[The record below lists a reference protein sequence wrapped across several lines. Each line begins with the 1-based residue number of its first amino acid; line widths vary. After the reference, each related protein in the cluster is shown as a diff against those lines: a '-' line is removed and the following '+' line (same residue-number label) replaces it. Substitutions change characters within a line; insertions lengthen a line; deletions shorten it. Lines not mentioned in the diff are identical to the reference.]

1 MRFINYFLIAVLLTG
16 CTSVYGQDETPNPTP
31 EKVKENIRK
40 AEQGDA
46 KAQYNLGNMY
56 RRGEGVPQD
65 YILAYKWYKLAA
77 EEGYAEAQYNLGTMY
92 DLGSEGVVPKDD
104 QLAIKWYKLAAEQ
117 GHARAQAALGG
128 MYALGQGVPKDYVL
142 AYKWVNLAA
151 AQGHKN
157 ASNNRDVLAK
167 RMNTSQ
173 IQEAQ
178 RLAREFKPK
187 KEKP

>member
-1 MRFINYFLIAVLLTG
+1 
-16 CTSVYGQDETPNPTP
+16 
-31 EKVKENIRK
+31 
-40 AEQGDA
+40 
-46 KAQYNLGNMY
+46 
-56 RRGEGVPQD
+56 
-65 YILAYKWYKLAA
+65 
-77 EEGYAEAQYNLGTMY
+77 MY

-157 ASNNRDVLAK
+157 ASNNRDVLDK
-167 RMNTSQ
+167 RMITSQ

-178 RLAREFKPK
+178 KLSREFKPK